1 MAGVDWVVVKMS
13 IGNLAIV
20 KEVAKNGNL
29 RCKLAG

>member
-1 MAGVDWVVVKMS
+1 MVVAGWPVAKMS